1 MVYIKTSPNSKEKF
15 NNSGPKS
22 GPQSSNNIPAR
33 RENYSNG
40 MTGGSANTWSNYNSL
55 ATPTYIPGGG
65 SGGSGGSGSSSLL
78 RNMITILGL
87 LILASCIYY
96 IFYMQ

>member
-22 GPQSSNNIPAR
+22 GPQASKNIPAR
-33 RENYSNG
+33 RENYSSG

-55 ATPTYIPGGG
+55 TAPTNIPGGG
-65 SGGSGGSGSSSLL
+65 GVGGGSSSLL
-78 RNMITILGL
+78 RNVLTILGL

-96 IFYMQ
+96 IFYMQPK